1 MKLIARHMSFALGA
15 SLLLPAP
22 ALPAFADDATY
33 GYVFLPPPT
42 AGSPRI
48 RKVELNSDEL
58 HAGGTIAIRVTTTP
72 DVVAVVTG
80 NGKHQGSLLRVG
92 RGVFRGDSTLPHI
105 GGFLPVRVKLH
116 FEATTADGREAIAD
130 VPVTYK

>member
-1 MKLIARHMSFALGA
+1 MKTIGRHLAYAAAAALLSLAAPLSA
-15 SLLLPAP
+15 S
-22 ALPAFADDATY
+22 ADDTAY

-42 AGSPRI
+42 AGTPCI
-48 RKVELNSDEL
+48 RKVELNSDDL

-80 NGKHQGSLLRVG
+80 NGKHRGSLLRVG

-105 GGFLPVRVKLH
+105 GGFLRVHVKLH
-116 FEATTADGREAIAD
+116 FEATTADGREAVAD
-130 VPVTYK
+130 VPVSYR

>member
-1 MKLIARHMSFALGA
+1 MTPIARQSGCALAA
-15 SLLLPAP
+15 SLLLAAP
-22 ALPAFADDATY
+22 AVPAFADSVAY

-42 AGSPRI
+42 PGSPRI

-72 DVVAVVTG
+72 DVVSVVTG
-80 NGKHQGSLLRVG
+80 NGKHRGTLLRVG
-92 RGVFRGDSTLPHI
+92 RGVFRGDSSLPHL
-105 GGFLPVRVKLH
+105 GGFLRVHVKLH
-116 FEATTADGREAIAD
+116 FEATTADGRQAIAE